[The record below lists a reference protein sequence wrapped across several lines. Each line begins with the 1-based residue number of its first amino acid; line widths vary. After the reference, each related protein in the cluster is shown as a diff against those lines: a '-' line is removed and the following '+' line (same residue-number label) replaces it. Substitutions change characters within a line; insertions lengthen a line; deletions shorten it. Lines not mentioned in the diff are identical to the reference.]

1 VTNNSYVK
9 NEFNLRPENAKKLPK
24 NINFTNT
31 LYGYNP
37 RRNDWV
43 PKNVINKSAA
53 IPFVGLKK

>member
-1 VTNNSYVK
+1 VK
-9 NEFNLRPENAKKLPK
+9 NEVNLRPENAKKLPK

-37 RRNDWV
+37 RRNIWV
-43 PKNVINKSAA
+43 PKNIINKSAA